1 MEKVDLIDTLLGI
14 DEEVSL
20 DLGEA
25 DVKPCVVVVG
35 GAAFMLRDL
44 THRVATYDIDVLQM
58 DASVRD
64 ILANY
69 PQVNGAVVAYQD
81 SIPYNFEDRLV
92 ELDIGAS
99 AVKFVTPSTEDLV
112 VMKLYAGRPN
122 DLQDIE
128 SVVADNALDWEL
140 LEHLVFDEDEAKA
153 ATNIERRYREMVDA
167 YKRLKEKWLK

>member
-1 MEKVDLIDTLLGI
+1 MEKVDLIDTLLDI

-20 DLGEA
+20 VLGEV

-44 THRVATYDIDVLQM
+44 TRRVATHDIDVLQM
-58 DASVRD
+58 DSSVRG
-64 ILANY
+64 ILENY
-69 PQVNGAVVAYQD
+69 PQVNRDVVAYQD
-81 SIPYNFEDRLV
+81 HIPYNFEDRLV

-99 AVKFVTPSTEDLV
+99 TVKFVTPSTEDLV

-128 SVVADNALDWEL
+128 SVVANNALDWEL

-167 YKRLKEKWLK
+167 YRRFKEEWLK

>member
-1 MEKVDLIDTLLGI
+1 MEKVDLIKILLGI

-20 DLGEA
+20 SLDEVG
-25 DVKPCVVVVG
+25 VKPCVVVVG

-44 THRVATYDIDVLQM
+44 TRRVATHDIDVLQM

-64 ILANY
+64 ILASY

-99 AVKFVTPSTEDLV
+99 AVRFVTPSTEDLV

-128 SVVADNALDWEL
+128 SVVANNALDWEL

-167 YKRLKEKWLK
+167 YKRLKGKWLK

>member
-35 GAAFMLRDL
+35 GAAFILRDL
-44 THRVATYDIDVLQM
+44 THRVATHDIDVLQM